1 MAIFQLM
8 KVHNFRAIQGIITKF
23 KLDLCIVVK
32 NNIQNI
38 WPRKT
43 KGRAQKP
50 KQDRKRDGKMD
61 NGITSW
67 SNCLMA
73 GVYIFLIQ
81 PIKKLGSQD

>member
-61 NGITSW
+61 NGITS
-67 SNCLMA
+67 C
-73 GVYIFLIQ
+73 
-81 PIKKLGSQD
+81 PIALWQGYTFF

>member
-1 MAIFQLM
+1 M

-50 KQDRKRDGKMD
+50 KQDRKRDGQWYHFM
-61 NGITSW
+61 